1 MWKGLQEDT
10 LIENINIRVKEGYTD
25 IKNPKSYTCVYV
37 HVWSK
42 NMDDLN
48 LVIEE
53 LNKNSKVEVVTP
65 YTFMKLI
72 KENIKK

>member
-1 MWKGLQEDT
+1 
-10 LIENINIRVKEGYTD
+10 
-25 IKNPKSYTCVYV
+25 
-37 HVWSK
+37 
-42 NMDDLN
+42 MDDLN